1 LNKIVENWILLAI
14 LCSFFESLKNL
25 WSKKALQENIPAL
38 IVAFY
43 TRFIS
48 GVLILPFTLRE
59 LIEAAS
65 NSNWRCLLIGCAAL
79 NAVNVFLFM
88 RALAQGSLSSAEPT
102 MNFTPFFLLLTAPLF
117 IGELPTFL
125 GVTGMLA
132 IMAGAWVLNYKPGA
146 SIAQPFINLLAAPGP
161 RLMLLVA
168 FLASITTLLDKK
180 GILLSSPLAWS
191 GAVNLT
197 ISFLY
202 FIILVYKKQTLTL
215 LGWNKWFFWAGVA
228 NGLST
233 FCQMLALKL
242 AFTAY
247 VISLKRTSAIFS
259 IVFGYYF
266 LKENTTIYQL
276 IGVIIMIGGV
286 LLITFTR

>member
-1 LNKIVENWILLAI
+1 MNKIIESWILLAI

-25 WSKKALQENIPAL
+25 WSKKALQENVSAL

-48 GVLILPFTLRE
+48 GVLILPFIFPE
-59 LIEAAS
+59 LLTAAG
-65 NSNWRCLLIGCAAL
+65 NDNWRRLLIGGAGL
-79 NAVNVFLFM
+79 NAINVFLFM
-88 RALAQGSLSSAEPT
+88 RALARGSLSSAEPI
-102 MNFTPFFLLLTAPLF
+102 MNFTPFFLLLTAPIF
-117 IGELPTFL
+117 IGEFPNFL
-125 GVTGMLA
+125 GIAGMLA
-132 IMAGAWVLNYKPGA
+132 IMAGAWSLNYKPGA
-146 SIAQPFINLLAAPGP
+146 SIAQPFIHLLEAPGP

-168 FLASITTLLDKK
+168 FLASITTLIDKK
-180 GILLSSPLAWS
+180 GILLSSPLVWT
-191 GAVNLT
+191 GAINLT
-197 ISFLY
+197 ISLLY
-202 FIILVYKKQTLTL
+202 FTTLLYKKQTLTL
-215 LGWNKWFFWAGVA
+215 LKWNKWFFWAGFA

-247 VISLKRTSAIFS
+247 VISIKRTSAIFS
-259 IVFGYYF
+259 IVFGYYL

>member
-1 LNKIVENWILLAI
+1 
-14 LCSFFESLKNL
+14 
-25 WSKKALQENIPAL
+25 
-38 IVAFY
+38 
-43 TRFIS
+43 
-48 GVLILPFTLRE
+48 
-59 LIEAAS
+59 
-65 NSNWRCLLIGCAAL
+65 
-79 NAVNVFLFM
+79 M
-88 RALAQGSLSSAEPT
+88 RALARGSLSSAEPI

-117 IGELPTFL
+117 IGEFPTFL
-125 GVTGMLA
+125 GVMGMLA

-146 SIAQPFINLLAAPGP
+146 SIAQPFINLLGAPGS

-180 GILLSSPLAWS
+180 GILLSSPLAWT

-202 FIILVYKKQTLTL
+202 FIILVYKKQTPTL